1 VVAARWAGLMA
12 LTVATLMAHGAL
24 AQDATA
30 DPAAGQEIIKTHGY
44 SYFGDLTYPADFPHF
59 NYVNPNAP
67 KGGEMSMAASGTF
80 DTLNAFAL
88 KGVPGTGMGLMYESL
103 LAEDPLSNTGWV
115 PADASGESYGLLA
128 ESLEYDVGKTWVI
141 FHMRPEARFSDG
153 TPVTAHDV
161 VFSHN
166 LFLEQ
171 GIPSYAEAVKKRVLT
186 AEALDD
192 HRVKFTFAEDP
203 SRRSMIDQVGSVPVF
218 SKAWYERTGA
228 KLNESRLEPAVGSG
242 PYVLDSF
249 EVGRNIVY
257 KRNPDY
263 WGWDLPVVQG
273 RFNFDRIRF
282 EYFLDDAAE
291 FEAFKAG
298 EYLFRSESSSK
309 KWATGYEFPAVQNG
323 YVVREELPD
332 GSPPNAAGFVFN
344 LGREKLKDIRVRQ
357 ALALAFNFEWTNES
371 LQHGLFKQRHSF
383 AQDTPLEAKGLPE
396 GLELELL
403 QSLGDLVP
411 PEMLTEPAVGAHV
424 SDGAQ
429 SIDRNNLRR
438 AAALLDQAG
447 WPVSPPP
454 PAPPR
459 MSTPVALGASILV
472 AGVLGAAVF
481 FVSASAIKI
490 GALLVALA
498 AFGGIYS
505 LSQPVQQAPD
515 GKRRNADGQLLTLNF
530 PIPAPSAATL
540 GGIIENYM
548 QNIAK
553 LGIKAE
559 YEPIDVSQFTL
570 RRRER
575 DYDMLYA
582 GYYALSG
589 AGTGLRQM
597 YGSEAAEYSVFNPA
611 GIASP
616 LVDAII
622 DASLA
627 TQSQAEEDAAIMA
640 LDRAL
645 RFEFPMVST
654 WYNDSFW
661 VAYWDVYAHPE
672 QQPPYQLGTLDFWW
686 YDADKAAALKAAG
699 AL

>member
-1 VVAARWAGLMA
+1 MTSCTGQKRTCAAQRPITGGYPALWSGLMA
-12 LTVATLMAHGAL
+12 LTVAAVMAHGAL
-24 AQDATA
+24 AQDVAQDATA
-30 DPAAGQEIIKTHGY
+30 DAATENNTGNVTANITGQKIIKTHGY
-44 SYFGDLTYPADFPHF
+44 SYFGELSYPADFAHF
-59 NYVNPNAP
+59 NYVNPDAP
-67 KGGEMSMAASGTF
+67 KGGEMSMATSGTF
-80 DTLNAFAL
+80 DTLNAYAL
-88 KGVPGTGMGLMYESL
+88 KGVPGSGMGLMYESL
-103 LAEDPLSNTGWV
+103 LAEDPLSNTAWV
-115 PADASGESYGLLA
+115 PADATGESYGLLA
-128 ESLEYDVGKTWVI
+128 ESLEYDEGKTWVI
-141 FHMRPEARFSDG
+141 FNMRPEARFSDG

-171 GIPSYAEAVKKRVLT
+171 GIPSYAEAVRKRVLS
-186 AEALDD
+186 AEVLDD

-218 SKAWYERTGA
+218 SKNWYDSTGA

-242 PYVLDSF
+242 PYMLDSF

-263 WGWDLPVVQG
+263 WGWDLPVNQG
-273 RFNFDRIRF
+273 RFNFDSIRF

-298 EYLFRSESSSK
+298 EYLFRGESSSK
-309 KWATGYEFPAVQNG
+309 KWATAYDFPALDKG

-344 LGREKLKDIRVRQ
+344 LGRDKLKDIRVRQ
-357 ALALAFNFEWTNES
+357 AMALAYNFEWTNES

-383 AQDTPLEAKGLPE
+383 AQDTPLEAKGLPV

-403 QSLGDLVP
+403 TSLGDLVP
-411 PEMLTEPAVGAHV
+411 EAMLSEPVVMSHASRGRTL
-424 SDGAQ
+424 SDRDNMRTAM
-429 SIDRNNLRR
+429 
-438 AAALLDQAG
+438 ALLDDAG
-447 WPVSPPP
+447 WPVD
-454 PAPPR
+454 
-459 MSTPVALGASILV
+459 TN
-472 AGVLGAAVF
+472 
-481 FVSASAIKI
+481 
-490 GALLVALA
+490 
-498 AFGGIYS
+498 
-505 LSQPVQQAPD
+505 
-515 GKRRNADGQLLTLNF
+515 GKRRNAAGELLTLNF

-548 QNIAK
+548 QNIEK
-553 LGIKAE
+553 LGITAQ

-582 GYYALSG
+582 GYYALTG

-597 YGSEAAEYSVFNPA
+597 FGSEAAEYSVFNPA

-627 TQSQAEEDAAIMA
+627 TKTQAEEDAAIMA

-645 RFEFPMVST
+645 RFEFPMIST
-654 WYNDSFW
+654 WYNDSHW
-661 VAYWDVYAHPE
+661 VAYWDVFAHPE

>member
-1 VVAARWAGLMA
+1 
-12 LTVATLMAHGAL
+12 MAHGAL
-24 AQDATA
+24 AQDDTT
-30 DPAAGQEIIKTHGY
+30 DPAAGDQIIKTHGY
-44 SYFGDLTYPADFPHF
+44 SYFGDLSYPADFTHF
-59 NYVNPNAP
+59 NYVNPHAP
-67 KGGEMSMAASGTF
+67 KGGEMSMAVSGTF
-80 DTLNAFAL
+80 DTLNAYAL
-88 KGVPGTGMGLMYESL
+88 KGVAGTGMGLMYESL
-103 LAEDPLSNTGWV
+103 LAEDPLSNTSWV
-115 PADASGESYGLLA
+115 PADAFGESYGLLA

-141 FHMRPEARFSDG
+141 FNMRPEARFSDG

-166 LFLEQ
+166 LLLDQ
-171 GIPSYAEAVKKRVLT
+171 GIPSYAEAVRKRVLS

-203 SRRSMIDQVGSVPVF
+203 SRRSLIDQVGSVPVF

-242 PYVLDSF
+242 PYMLDSF

-273 RFNFDRIRF
+273 RFNFGSIRF
-282 EYFLDDAAE
+282 EYFLDDAAM

-298 EYLFRSESSSK
+298 EYMFRAESSSK
-309 KWATGYEFPAVQNG
+309 KWATGYDFPAVDAG
-323 YVVREELPD
+323 HVVLEELPD
-332 GSPPNAAGFVFN
+332 GSAPNAAGFVFN
-344 LGREKLKDIRVRQ
+344 LGRDKLKDIRVRQ
-357 ALALAFNFEWTNES
+357 AMALAFNFEWTNES

-383 AQDTPLEAKGLPE
+383 AQDTPLEARGLPE

-403 QSLGDLVP
+403 KSLGDLVP
-411 PEMLTEPAVGAHV
+411 AAMLTEPAVMAHTSRASTL
-424 SDGAQ
+424 SDR
-429 SIDRNNLRR
+429 RNMR
-438 AAALLDQAG
+438 AAMALLDEAG
-447 WPVSPPP
+447 WPVG
-454 PAPPR
+454 
-459 MSTPVALGASILV
+459 T
-472 AGVLGAAVF
+472 
-481 FVSASAIKI
+481 
-490 GALLVALA
+490 
-498 AFGGIYS
+498 
-505 LSQPVQQAPD
+505 D
-515 GKRRNADGQLLTLNF
+515 GKRRNAAGKLLTLNF

-548 QNIAK
+548 QNIEK
-553 LGIKAE
+553 LGITPQ

-582 GYYALSG
+582 GYYAVTG

-597 YGSEAAEYSVFNPA
+597 FGSEAAEYSVFNPA

-627 TQSQAEEDAAIMA
+627 TTSQAEEDAAIMA

-645 RFEFPMVST
+645 RFEFPMIST

-672 QQPPYQLGTLDFWW
+672 QQPAHQLGTLDFWW
-686 YDADKAAALKAAG
+686 YDADKAAALKAVG